1 MKSHPKK
8 VLNMLKNSK
17 EFFASQ
23 KSKRI
28 LRILRKKYGNSGI
41 GLEFRIPLQILIATI
56 LSAQCTDARVNI
68 ITPMLFKK
76 YKTAK
81 DYAKA
86 DLKIFEQE
94 IRSTG
99 FYHNKAKNIIALCKI
114 LISKYNGNVP
124 ETMEELIEL
133 PGVARKTANIVLT
146 NGFGIVSGI
155 AVDTHVFRLS
165 QRLGFSKAKD
175 ANKVEQDLMKLFE
188 KKDWPSIN
196 HVLVWHGRNIC
207 FAKKPRCSGCEV
219 CKYCPSC
226 KKISGWI

>member
-1 MKSHPKK
+1 MKSHSKE

-28 LRILRKKYGNSGI
+28 LRILRKEYGDSGI
-41 GLEFRIPLQILIATI
+41 SLKFRTPLQILVATI
-56 LSAQCTDARVNI
+56 LSAQCTDSRVNI
-68 ITPMLFKK
+68 ITQTLFKK

-81 DYAKA
+81 DYANA
-86 DLKIFEQE
+86 DLKTFEQE

-99 FYHNKAKNIIALCKI
+99 FYHHKARNIIALCKI

-124 ETMEELIEL
+124 KIMEELIEL

-175 ANKVEQDLMKLFE
+175 ANKVEQDLMKIFD
-188 KKDWPSIN
+188 KKNWPSIN
-196 HVLVWHGRNIC
+196 HVLVWHGRNVC
-207 FAKKPRCSGCEV
+207 NAKKPRCSECAV
-219 CKYCPSC
+219 CKYCSSC
-226 KKISGWI
+226 KKIKGWI